1 VPGPAVAVH
10 HLVEGPVDGPVVVL
24 SHSIGT
30 DHRVWDAQVA
40 PLVAA
45 GLRVVRYDHRGHGA
59 SPTPPG
65 PYAIGDLGAD
75 VLALLDTLEV
85 ASASVVGISL
95 GGMVALWLG
104 AHAPGRVDRLVACC
118 TSARIDP
125 PDLWLERAAI
135 ARRDGMAAL
144 VDSILPRWVTPAFAE
159 AHPEAMARLREVV
172 ERTPGEGYAGCAE
185 AIAAMDQTA
194 DLRRIRAPTLV
205 VGGGQDV
212 ATPAAE
218 HSAPIA
224 AAIPGARLEILDA
237 APHLASVERP
247 DEVTRVVLEHLR
259 A

>member
-1 VPGPAVAVH
+1 
-10 HLVEGPVDGPVVVL
+10 VDGPVVVL

>member
-1 VPGPAVAVH
+1 VPGSAVAVH
-10 HLVEGPVDGPVVVL
+10 HVVDGPADGPVVVL
-24 SHSIGT
+24 AHSIGT

-40 PLVAA
+40 PLVAG

-65 PYAIGDLGAD
+65 PYAIADLGAD
-75 VLALLDTLEV
+75 AVALLDRLGV
-85 ASASVVGISL
+85 GSASVVGISL

-104 AHAPGRVDRLVACC
+104 AHAPERVDRLVACA
-118 TSARIDP
+118 TSARISP
-125 PDLWLERAAI
+125 PDLWIERAAI

-144 VDSILPRWVTPAFAE
+144 VDSVLPRWVTPAFAQE
-159 AHPEAMARLREVV
+159 HPETMARLRATV
-172 ERTPGEGYAGCAE
+172 ERTPAEGYAGCAE

-194 DLRRIRAPTLV
+194 DLGRIGAPTLV
-205 VGGGQDV
+205 VGGGRDV
-212 ATPAAE
+212 ATPPDQ

-224 AAIPGARLEILDA
+224 AAIPGARLEVIDA

-247 DEVTRVVLEHLR
+247 DEVTRLVLEHLR

>member
-1 VPGPAVAVH
+1 M
-10 HLVEGPVDGPVVVL
+10 DGPVVVL

-159 AHPEAMARLREVV
+159 AHPEAMARLRDVV

>member
-1 VPGPAVAVH
+1 
-10 HLVEGPVDGPVVVL
+10 VDGPVVVL

-224 AAIPGARLEILDA
+224 AAIPGARLEMLDA

>member
-1 VPGPAVAVH
+1 M
-10 HLVEGPVDGPVVVL
+10 DGPVVVL

>member
-1 VPGPAVAVH
+1 
-10 HLVEGPVDGPVVVL
+10 VDGPVVVL

-194 DLRRIRAPTLV
+194 DLRRIRAPTRV

>member
-1 VPGPAVAVH
+1 
-10 HLVEGPVDGPVVVL
+10 VDGPVVVL

-194 DLRRIRAPTLV
+194 DLGASARRRW
-205 VGGGQDV
+205 
-212 ATPAAE
+212 
-218 HSAPIA
+218 SSA
-224 AAIPGARLEILDA
+224 AARTSRRPRPSTRRRSRRRSRARGWRSSTPRRTWRASSDPTRSRASSSSTCAPERRLRRPAGPGR
-237 APHLASVERP
+237 S
-247 DEVTRVVLEHLR
+247 
-259 A
+259 

>member
-1 VPGPAVAVH
+1 
-10 HLVEGPVDGPVVVL
+10 VDGPVVVL

-159 AHPEAMARLREVV
+159 AHPEAMARLRDVV

>member
-1 VPGPAVAVH
+1 MAGPGIAVH
-10 HLVEGPVDGPVVVL
+10 HLVEGPADGPVVVL
-24 SHSIGT
+24 AHSIGT

-40 PLVAA
+40 PLVGA

-59 SPTPPG
+59 SPAPPG
-65 PYAIGDLGAD
+65 PYAIADLGAD
-75 VLALLDTLEV
+75 VLALLDALDVE
-85 ASASVVGISL
+85 AASVVGISL

-104 AHAPGRVDRLVACC
+104 VHAPARVDRLVACC

-125 PDLWLERAAI
+125 PDLWVQRAAI
-135 ARRDGMAAL
+135 ARRDGMDAL
-144 VDSILPRWVTPAFAE
+144 VDSILPRWVTPAFAQG
-159 AHPEAMARLREVV
+159 HPEAMARLRAMV
-172 ERTPGEGYAGCAE
+172 RATPGEGYAGCAE

-194 DLRRIRAPTLV
+194 DLGRIRAPTLV

-212 ATPAAE
+212 ATPPAE

-224 AAIPGARLEILDA
+224 AAIPGARLEVVDA

-247 DEVTRVVLEHLR
+247 DDVTRLVLEHLG

>member
-1 VPGPAVAVH
+1 
-10 HLVEGPVDGPVVVL
+10 VDAPVVVL

-118 TSARIDP
+118 TSARSDP